1 MSSAPWA
8 TQEGAHLIMVSFSS
22 ILFTLVHLTVSLNVW
37 TTRPCTPTPPPPVF
51 LIPGLPD
58 DKNDEGGNIHITH
71 ACQLFHLT
79 VSLSI
84 STTPQEKW
92 ENPAPFYTWRCP
104 CVPLLLEATKKTKP
118 LDQLPVSLYA
128 GRRSR
133 SGWNEGEKLV
143 LMSRMQSKRRSQGE
157 CSFLNSYVFVVR
169 PQVDRKFK
177 SFC

>member
-1 MSSAPWA
+1 
-8 TQEGAHLIMVSFSS
+8 MVSFSI

-71 ACQLFHLT
+71 ACQLLHLT

-104 CVPLLLEATKKTKP
+104 CVPLLLEATKKAKP

-128 GRRSR
+128 GR
-133 SGWNEGEKLV
+133 SGSGRNEGEELV
-143 LMSRMQSKRRSQGE
+143 HEPNAIQEAKSGWMQFSQLLCFRCPTPGG
-157 CSFLNSYVFVVR
+157 
-169 PQVDRKFK
+169 P
-177 SFC
+177 